1 MFRDL
6 SVVEKYVELKEGK
19 EKILKAVQ
27 RPILLLDKNS
37 SPDDLDGI
45 SPGLGNVGVYLPYPP
60 LRVICQFPPLCHL
73 LYRFRFYNTIS
84 RTDTLKRVLILFLI

>member
-1 MFRDL
+1 MRSEIHTLWKTSQTFRSDVQGYL
-6 SVVEKYVELKEGK
+6 SVVEKYVELKEGE

-45 SPGLGNVGVYLPYPP
+45 SPGLGNVGVYLQYSG
-60 LRVICQFPPLCHL
+60 
-73 LYRFRFYNTIS
+73 FYY
-84 RTDTLKRVLILFLI
+84 VLFH

>member
-27 RPILLLDKNS
+27 RPFLLLDKNS

-73 LYRFRFYNTIS
+73 LYRFYNTIS
-84 RTDTLKRVLILFLI
+84 RTDTLKRVLILSLI

>member
-37 SPDDLDGI
+37 SPG
-45 SPGLGNVGVYLPYPP
+45 
-60 LRVICQFPPLCHL
+60 
-73 LYRFRFYNTIS
+73 
-84 RTDTLKRVLILFLI
+84 